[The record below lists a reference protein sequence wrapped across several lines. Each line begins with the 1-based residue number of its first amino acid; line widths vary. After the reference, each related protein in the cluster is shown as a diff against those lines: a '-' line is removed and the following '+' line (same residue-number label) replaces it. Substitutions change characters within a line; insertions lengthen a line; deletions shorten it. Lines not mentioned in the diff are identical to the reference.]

1 MDYIAVTSSL
11 RLEDA
16 LTRAKLIF
24 ARGFQYIMAAVAED
38 GVCCSNTIYSK
49 FDRRMLCSLSMIEIP
64 PVLLQKVAM
73 HACPVHC
80 GCSLTNIK
88 EHSREIS
95 KGINSSSSIL
105 ATISAPS

>member
-24 ARGFQYIMAAVAED
+24 AQGIQYIMVAVAED
-38 GVCCSNTIYSK
+38 GVCCSNTICSK
-49 FDRRMLCSLSMIEIP
+49 FDRRMLSMIEIP

-73 HACPVHC
+73 HGKRISCLP
-80 GCSLTNIK
+80 CSLWVLLNKYQRTQQ
-88 EHSREIS
+88 
-95 KGINSSSSIL
+95 GIL
-105 ATISAPS
+105 